1 MFSITEQV
9 STRLAL
15 GVCFALFASGCGGG
29 ESPVLTAPSNPVI
42 SGPPV
47 LLTGPYSVTSVVADE
62 NGRPIEAAS
71 VDACCVGGFS
81 YSGLRRAGL
90 LLTDSSGRFRMTGI
104 PAGALLWFRAF
115 KDGYVQQCAA
125 APVTVQ
131 GDVAIDLAL
140 VSRANLTA
148 TAPSAPGFRSVS
160 GTVVETTTTG
170 KQPVAGVI
178 VVFSKYEDFEP
189 AHVYSDQ
196 AGRFHCVAYRR
207 RGGAV
212 YVSTGGARTRTSR
225 RARPTTSSSSCDE
238 VAEGVAQNAVV
249 VNPVFDSG
257 NGPRRSEADGL
268 SAQRDG
274 S

>member
-15 GVCFALFASGCGGG
+15 GVCFALFASGCGDGR
-29 ESPVLTAPSNPVI
+29 SPVLTAPSNPVI

-47 LLTGPYSVTSVVADE
+47 LTGPYSVTSVVADE

-71 VDACCVGGFS
+71 VDAFVGGYTYS
-81 YSGLRRAGL
+81 YRHLGDP
-90 LLTDSSGRFRMTGI
+90 LLTDSSGRFRMMGI
-104 PAGALLWFRAF
+104 PAGALLWFRAH

-170 KQPVAGVI
+170 KQPVAGAI
-178 VVFSKYEDFEP
+178 VGFSKYEDFEP
-189 AHVYSDQ
+189 ATTYSDQ
-196 AGRFHCVAYRR
+196 AGRFALCGLPAGEAVRLVAFS
-207 RGGAV
+207 RGGAYADV
-212 YVSTGGARTRTSR
+212 PPGQ
-225 RARPTTSSSSCDE
+225 TTDVE
-238 VAEGVAQNAVV
+238 LVL
-249 VNPVFDSG
+249 
-257 NGPRRSEADGL
+257 R
-268 SAQRDG
+268 
-274 S
+274 

>member
-1 MFSITEQV
+1 MVPIGGQV

-29 ESPVLTAPSNPVI
+29 RSPVPTAPSNPVI

-47 LLTGPYSVTSVVADE
+47 LTGPYSVTSVVADE

-71 VDACCVGGFS
+71 VDACCVGGSS
-81 YSGLRRAGL
+81 YTYSHLHLGDP

-104 PAGALLWFRAF
+104 PAGALLWFRAH

-125 APVTVQ
+125 APVMVQ

-140 VSRANLTA
+140 VSRANPTA

-170 KQPVAGVI
+170 KQPVAGAI
-178 VVFSKYEDFEP
+178 VVFSEYEDFEP
-189 AHVYSDQ
+189 ATTYSDQ
-196 AGRFHCVAYRR
+196 AGRFVLCGLPASEAVRLEAFSS
-207 RGGAV
+207 RGGA
-212 YVSTGGARTRTSR
+212 YA
-225 RARPTTSSSSCDE
+225 D
-238 VAEGVAQNAVV
+238 VAPGQT
-249 VNPVFDSG
+249 
-257 NGPRRSEADGL
+257 ADVEL
-268 SAQRDG
+268 VLR
-274 S
+274 

>member
-15 GVCFALFASGCGGG
+15 GVCFALFASGCGDGR
-29 ESPVLTAPSNPVI
+29 SLVPTSPSNPVI

-47 LLTGPYSVTSVVADE
+47 NIGPPVLTGPYSVTSVVADE
-62 NGRPIEAAS
+62 NGRPIEAAR
-71 VDACCVGGFS
+71 VDACCVGGS
-81 YSGLRRAGL
+81 TYSHLLGDP

-104 PAGALLWFRAF
+104 PAGALLWFRAH

-140 VSRANLTA
+140 VSKANLTA

-170 KQPVAGVI
+170 KQPVAGAI
-178 VVFSKYEDFEP
+178 VGFSKYEDFEP
-189 AHVYSDQ
+189 ATTYSDQ
-196 AGRFHCVAYRR
+196 AGRFALCGLPAGEAVRLVAFLS
-207 RGGAV
+207 RGGAYADV
-212 YVSTGGARTRTSR
+212 PSGQ
-225 RARPTTSSSSCDE
+225 TTDVE
-238 VAEGVAQNAVV
+238 LVL
-249 VNPVFDSG
+249 
-257 NGPRRSEADGL
+257 R
-268 SAQRDG
+268 
-274 S
+274 